1 MQSLFTGMDRFVLVS
16 NIILG
21 VVVAWGIAAALTVSV
36 ECSPHQVIR
45 IPEESGDCR
54 NQVRCPD

>member
-1 MQSLFTGMDRFVLVS
+1 VLVS

-36 ECSPHQVIR
+36 ECSPRQVIR